1 MAQKIKTLIMSI
13 LKKLENVL
21 WVILLSS
28 IAFVGV
34 IVLALQ
40 NGEIKKTIH
49 NQNDIVDSLAH
60 ELYINNKKM
69 DRILNSL
76 QHLKNENPK
85 AYNQYIQYHDNE
97 TE

>member
-1 MAQKIKTLIMSI
+1 MTI
-13 LKKLENVL
+13 LKKIENVL
-21 WVILLSS
+21 WVIFLSS

-40 NGEIKKTIH
+40 NGEIKTH
-49 NQNDIVDSLAH
+49 VNSQNIILDSLTH
-60 ELYINNKKM
+60 ELHINNMQM

-76 QHLKNENPK
+76 EYLKQVNPE
-85 AYNQYIQYHDNE
+85 AYNQYKQYHDNE

>member
-1 MAQKIKTLIMSI
+1 MTI
-13 LKKLENVL
+13 LKKIENVL

-40 NGEIKKTIH
+40 NGEIKTNIKSK
-49 NQNDIVDSLAH
+49 DKLVDSLAH

-76 QHLKNENPK
+76 EHLKKNNPK
-85 AYNQYIQYHDNE
+85 AYNQYLQYHDNE

>member
-1 MAQKIKTLIMSI
+1 MTI
-13 LKKLENVL
+13 LKKIENVL
-21 WVILLSS
+21 WVLLLSS

-76 QHLKNENPK
+76 EHLKNENPE
-85 AYNQYIQYHDNE
+85 AYNQYLQYHDNE

>member
-1 MAQKIKTLIMSI
+1 MSI

-21 WVILLSS
+21 WVLLLSS

-40 NGEIKKTIH
+40 NGEIKTNIKS
-49 NQNDIVDSLAH
+49 QDKLVDSLAH
-60 ELYINNKKM
+60 ELYVNNKKL

-76 QHLKNENPK
+76 EQLKKENPK
-85 AYNQYIQYHDNE
+85 AYNQYLQYHDNE

>member
-1 MAQKIKTLIMSI
+1 MSI

-21 WVILLSS
+21 WVLLLSS

-40 NGEIKKTIH
+40 NGEIKTNIKS
-49 NQNDIVDSLAH
+49 QDKLVDSLTH
-60 ELYINNKKM
+60 ELYINNKKL

-85 AYNQYIQYHDNE
+85 AYNQYTKYHDNE

>member
-1 MAQKIKTLIMSI
+1 MSI

-21 WVILLSS
+21 WVLLLSS

-40 NGEIKKTIH
+40 NGEIKTNIK
-49 NQNDIVDSLAH
+49 NQDKLVDSLAN
-60 ELYINNKKM
+60 ELYVNNKKL

-76 QHLKNENPK
+76 QHLKKENPQ
-85 AYNQYIQYHDNE
+85 AYNQYLQYHDNE

>member
-1 MAQKIKTLIMSI
+1 MSI
-13 LKKLENVL
+13 LKKIQNVL

-40 NGEIKKTIH
+40 NGEIKKNIS
-49 NQNDIVDSLAH
+49 NQHSILDSLSN
-60 ELYINNKKM
+60 ELYINNKEM

-76 QHLKNENPK
+76 EHLKKVNPE
-85 AYNQYIQYHDNE
+85 AYNQYLKYHDNE

>member
-1 MAQKIKTLIMSI
+1 MTI
-13 LKKLENVL
+13 LKKIENVL
-21 WVILLSS
+21 WIIFLSS

-40 NGEIKKTIH
+40 NGEIKTHIKSQSTIL
-49 NQNDIVDSLAH
+49 DSITH
-60 ELYINNKKM
+60 ELHINNKQM

-76 QHLKNENPK
+76 EYLKQANPE
-85 AYNQYIQYHDNE
+85 AYNQYIQYYDHE

>member
-1 MAQKIKTLIMSI
+1 MRIIEKIK
-13 LKKLENVL
+13 NVL
-21 WVILLSS
+21 WVIFLSS

-40 NGEIKKTIH
+40 NGEIKTHVNSQSI
-49 NQNDIVDSLAH
+49 ILDSLTH
-60 ELYINNKKM
+60 ELHISNKQM

-76 QHLKNENPK
+76 EYLKQVNPE
-85 AYNQYIQYHDNE
+85 AYNQYQQYHDNE

>member
-1 MAQKIKTLIMSI
+1 MRIIEKIK
-13 LKKLENVL
+13 NVL
-21 WVILLSS
+21 WVIFLSS

-40 NGEIKKTIH
+40 NGEIKTNINNKDKTL
-49 NQNDIVDSLAH
+49 DSLTH
-60 ELYINNKKM
+60 ELYINNKQM

-76 QHLKNENPK
+76 EHLKQVNPE
-85 AYNQYIQYHDNE
+85 AYNQYQQYHDHE

>member
-1 MAQKIKTLIMSI
+1 MSI
-13 LKKLENVL
+13 LKKIQNVL

-40 NGEIKKTIH
+40 NGEIKKNIN
-49 NQNDIVDSLAH
+49 NQHTMLDSLSN
-60 ELYINNKKM
+60 ELYINNKEM

-76 QHLKNENPK
+76 EHLKKVNPE
-85 AYNQYIQYHDNE
+85 AYNQYLQYHDNE

>member
-1 MAQKIKTLIMSI
+1 MTI
-13 LKKLENVL
+13 LEKLKNVL
-21 WVILLSS
+21 LVILLSS

-40 NGEIKKTIH
+40 NGEIKTNIKSKTI
-49 NQNDIVDSLAH
+49 ILDSLTH
-60 ELYINNKKM
+60 ELYISNKKM

-76 QHLKNENPK
+76 EHLKQDNPK
-85 AYNQYIQYHDNE
+85 AYNQYLKYFDE

>member
-1 MAQKIKTLIMSI
+1 MSI

-21 WVILLSS
+21 WVLLLSS

-40 NGEIKKTIH
+40 NGEIKTNIKS
-49 NQNDIVDSLAH
+49 QDKLVDSLVH

-76 QHLKNENPK
+76 EHLKNENPK
-85 AYNQYIQYHDNE
+85 AYNQYLQYHDNE

>member
-1 MAQKIKTLIMSI
+1 MSI
-13 LKKLENVL
+13 LKKIQNVL

-40 NGEIKKTIH
+40 NGEIKKNIN
-49 NQNDIVDSLAH
+49 NQHSILDSLSN
-60 ELYINNKKM
+60 ELYINNKEM

-76 QHLKNENPK
+76 EHLKKVNPE
-85 AYNQYIQYHDNE
+85 AYNQYLQYHDNE

>member
-76 QHLKNENPK
+76 QHLNKENPK

>member
-1 MAQKIKTLIMSI
+1 MTI
-13 LKKLENVL
+13 LKKIENVL
-21 WVILLSS
+21 WVLLLSS

-60 ELYINNKKM
+60 ELHINNKQM

-76 QHLKNENPK
+76 EYLKQANPK
-85 AYNQYIQYHDNE
+85 AYNQYIQYHNHE

>member
-1 MAQKIKTLIMSI
+1 MTIIEKIK
-13 LKKLENVL
+13 NVL
-21 WVILLSS
+21 WVIFLSS

-40 NGEIKKTIH
+40 NGEIKTNINNKDKTL
-49 NQNDIVDSLAH
+49 DSLTH
-60 ELYINNKKM
+60 ELYINNKQM

-76 QHLKNENPK
+76 EHLKQVNPE
-85 AYNQYIQYHDNE
+85 AYNQYQQYHDHE

>member
-1 MAQKIKTLIMSI
+1 MSI

-21 WVILLSS
+21 WVLLLSS

-40 NGEIKKTIH
+40 NGEIKTNIKS
-49 NQNDIVDSLAH
+49 QDKLVDSLTH
-60 ELYINNKKM
+60 ELYINNKKL

-76 QHLKNENPK
+76 QHLKDENPK
-85 AYNQYIQYHDNE
+85 AYNQYLQYHDNE

>member
-1 MAQKIKTLIMSI
+1 MSI
-13 LKKLENVL
+13 LKKIQNVL

-40 NGEIKKTIH
+40 NGEIKKNIS
-49 NQNDIVDSLAH
+49 NQHSILDSLSN
-60 ELYINNKKM
+60 ELYINTKEM

-76 QHLKNENPK
+76 EHLKKVNPK
-85 AYNQYIQYHDNE
+85 AYNQYLQYHDNE

>member
-1 MAQKIKTLIMSI
+1 MSI

-21 WVILLSS
+21 WVLLLSS

-40 NGEIKKTIH
+40 NGEIKTNIKS
-49 NQNDIVDSLAH
+49 QDKLVDSLAH
-60 ELYINNKKM
+60 ELYVNNKKL

-76 QHLKNENPK
+76 QQLKKENPK
-85 AYNQYIQYHDNE
+85 AYNQYLQYHDNE